1 MEAAIVSGITKEV
14 ITSLKTSAVNEI
26 AKLVCVKKEIKNLT
40 VTFDDICAQIR
51 GADQIVAHS
60 EATNYRLKLLREYAY
75 EAENIIDLFSIELG
89 GMQEPRLQSPVAK
102 MKREKGRTKFVLPA
116 KRKTTR
122 FHTSWTTNAEIL
134 MVSAIMRVPKL
145 TDLQETRAVALG
157 ALT

>member
-89 GMQEPRLQSPVAK
+89 GMQEPRLQVRNISSFPCTPLLLCPV
-102 MKREKGRTKFVLPA
+102 
-116 KRKTTR
+116 
-122 FHTSWTTNAEIL
+122 
-134 MVSAIMRVPKL
+134 
-145 TDLQETRAVALG
+145 
-157 ALT
+157 